1 MARAKRGRRK
11 WSVER
16 VVEELRRIQRAG
28 KLRITATALINSGYT
43 GLASAIHKY
52 VGSFDRARRL
62 AGIPHPGRLS
72 SERKKWDEDVVIGE
86 LRRRHRE
93 REPLAS
99 KEVPSKL
106 RDAAIFYCGSYQN
119 AIEMAGL
126 DYAKIRRS
134 SPAWTRA
141 ALISALQRGAKS
153 KKTGVGNDGPVPP
166 SVWLAARR
174 EFGSIAAALA
184 AAGLDRHAMLRTIK
198 LDDRELGRRLRHLI
212 KANRMMTAGT
222 LRATPLGRVVVRRFG
237 NLERGLERLGIR
249 WKPRKGRKG
258 PGRHASGGRLIEIAR
273 ADLG

>member
-16 VVEELRRIQRAG
+16 VVEDLRRIQRAG

-52 VGSFDRARRL
+52 VGSFDRARRV

-86 LRRRHRE
+86 LRHRHRE

-106 RDAAIFYCGSYQN
+106 RDAIFYCGSYQN

-141 ALISALQRGAKS
+141 ALIAALQRGAKS

-166 SVWLAARR
+166 SVWLAPVASSALSPRR
-174 EFGSIAAALA
+174 S
-184 AAGLDRHAMLRTIK
+184 
-198 LDDRELGRRLRHLI
+198 
-212 KANRMMTAGT
+212 
-222 LRATPLGRVVVRRFG
+222 
-237 NLERGLERLGIR
+237 
-249 WKPRKGRKG
+249 KPRDSTGTRCSA
-258 PGRHASGGRLIEIAR
+258 RSSYMIASSGEGFATRSRRIPR
-273 ADLG
+273 